1 MGIDQN
7 IVSSMS
13 INDTSGE
20 SGILTIILDIGI
32 DLRDELQG
40 LVNIDSNPLTNST
53 SRSGPK
59 AHRWWEKKSA
69 RK

>member
-7 IVSSMS
+7 IISSMS
-13 INDTSGE
+13 VNDTSGE

-32 DLRDELQG
+32 DLTDELQV

-53 SRSGPK
+53 ILLIQSNVNSSIALNK
-59 AHRWWEKKSA
+59 
-69 RK
+69 

>member
-13 INDTSGE
+13 VKDTSGG
-20 SGILTIILDIGI
+20 SGILTIILDIGM
-32 DLRDELQG
+32 DLRDELHG

-53 SRSGPK
+53 TLLIPI
-59 AHRWWEKKSA
+59 
-69 RK
+69 